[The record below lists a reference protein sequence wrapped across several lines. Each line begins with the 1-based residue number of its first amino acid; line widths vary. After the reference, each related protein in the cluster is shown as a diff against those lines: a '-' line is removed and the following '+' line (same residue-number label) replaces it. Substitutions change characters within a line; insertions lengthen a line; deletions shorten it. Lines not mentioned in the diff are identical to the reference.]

1 MPVVTAPRSAAAN
14 AENGQ
19 QAIPPLPLSPIRVQ
33 SAPDLV
39 LPRSP
44 TPLDYL
50 ARTRELDAMMAE
62 VFNRI
67 SELEVQMSQIQAQ
80 VPFIRES
87 GINSAV
93 RVTSTE
99 DRISQLE
106 LSMSQALRRGSGIPE
121 ADLSGGI
128 HRSGDAPPIGQ
139 NDPSDLGEDAPR
151 SSNAK
156 SKTKSKKSSR
166 APSRRKTLSRSGARA
181 NKRPDNSESSASGSD
196 TDSVASFSS
205 AELEERPPAAE
216 TTLGP
221 PVAGLLEIVPSRSD
235 YKTLV
240 SYRNYR
246 LLNLSQEFGPKVTGR
261 LTGFA
266 RRLQHSMDEKFSGD
280 TPVGILSFLR
290 SFKEAADHNRI
301 SEGAAA
307 RLIPYFLTGIAKE
320 GYRTHFKEIPV
331 GAAIYPHMVQY
342 LLATYARDDELSKA
356 YHAVTSAKQ
365 ATGEDEQSFAR
376 RLQSAA
382 MIAGSVVDK
391 ANLKTIFVEG
401 LQPHLQSDVRLH
413 VKPAMTFEE
422 VKHVAQTV
430 GDSKRHALAMLPF
443 ALAKVR
449 TPSGVKPL
457 VRNLSAA
464 HAVDEEDFLEGS
476 AGSSEISRV
485 RDDFQVVLAETPYPA
500 RGGSPGTSS
509 WSPGSPAPSVV
520 FPTRG
525 WSSPNAS
532 VASRQPGPIAP
543 TGWVPPVDR
552 ARADIPRQGQ
562 PPLCFVCYRTGH
574 LLAECPLLP
583 EEARREAIANRDRY
597 YRESTP
603 NRANTMP
610 YGRNLPVSSRPPRE
624 APLRGYSPPPRYQ
637 ARRGPDRDGRDQVHS
652 VNEDEAEVSERVP
665 VELEAMPEIP
675 LPQLRSKNEEG
686 GV

>member
-1 MPVVTAPRSAAAN
+1 M
-14 AENGQ
+14 
-19 QAIPPLPLSPIRVQ
+19 
-33 SAPDLV
+33 
-39 LPRSP
+39 
-44 TPLDYL
+44 
-50 ARTRELDAMMAE
+50 ARTRELDAMMTE

-87 GINSAV
+87 GITSAV

-106 LSMSQALRRGSGIPE
+106 LSMSQALRRGSGISE
-121 ADLSGGI
+121 AELFGGNR
-128 HRSGDAPPIGQ
+128 RSGDAPQIGQ
-139 NDPSDLGEDAPR
+139 EDPIDGRIDSGEDAPK
-151 SSNAK
+151 SAKAK
-156 SKTKSKKSSR
+156 SKTKSSR
-166 APSRRKTLSRSGARA
+166 TPSRRKNLSRSGARA
-181 NKRPDNSESSASGSD
+181 NKRPEDSEPSESGPD

-205 AELEERPPAAE
+205 AELEERPPAVE

-221 PVAGLLEIVPSRSD
+221 PVAGLVEIVPSRSD

-320 GYRTHFKEIPV
+320 GYRTHFKEIPL

-382 MIAGSVVDK
+382 MVAGSVVDK

-457 VRNLSAA
+457 VRNITAA
-464 HAVDEEDFLEGS
+464 HAVDEAEFLEGS
-476 AGSSEISRV
+476 AGSSDMSHV
-485 RDDFQVVLAETPYPA
+485 RDDFQVVLAETPYPT
-500 RGGSPGTSS
+500 RPGSPGRTS
-509 WSPGSPAPSVV
+509 WSPGSSAASAISI
-520 FPTRG
+520 PTRG
-525 WSSPNAS
+525 WSSPSAS
-532 VASRQPGPIAP
+532 VASRQPGSIPP
-543 TGWVPPVDR
+543 KGWTPPVDR
-552 ARADIPRQGQ
+552 ARADMPRQGQ
-562 PPLCFVCYRTGH
+562 PPLCFVCYRPGH

-583 EEARREAIANRDRY
+583 EEARREAVANRDRY
-597 YRESTP
+597 YRDSIP
-603 NRANTMP
+603 NRAKAMSF
-610 YGRNLPVSSRPPRE
+610 GRTIPVATRPPRE
-624 APLRGYSPPPRYQ
+624 ERPRGYSPPPRYQ
-637 ARRGPDRDGRDQVHS
+637 ARLDPDRDGHDYVHS
-652 VNEDEAEVSERVP
+652 VDEDEAEVSERRP
-665 VELEAMPEIP
+665 LELEPASEFP
-675 LPQLRSKNEEG
+675 LPQVRAKNEEG